1 MGNEEELAKLVRAL
15 RESGVD
21 VGNCSIFPDGVFFD
35 TQRSAMIFAE
45 KHDKELV
52 RIEGHV
58 SGWLAKNKSSN

>member
-21 VGNCSIFPDGVFFD
+21 VGNYSVFPDGVFFD

-58 SGWLAKNKSSN
+58 SGWLARNKSSN